1 MANDD
6 GPAFRLRAYAPK
18 VTADTQSILVALLID
33 NRRASGAPISS
44 VSLLLPSDDLEVR
57 AFPFSTGRPPTAVGT
72 WARSEPR
79 FLSADIDRDAPDA
92 PRAVGVD
99 PVDSRPL
106 DRFRTEVPGA
116 ATITRWAEFRL
127 VGPADALT
135 MRRRRILGEI
145 VVVIAGQRIAAPVSV
160 RVETRLASR
169 ARHRRIGAM
178 L

>member
-6 GPAFRLRAYAPK
+6 GTAFRLRTYAPK
-18 VTADTQSILVALLID
+18 VTADTRAIFIALRVD
-33 NRRASGAPISS
+33 NRNSASVPITA

-57 AFPFSTGRPPTAVGT
+57 AFPFSTGRPPAAVGM
-72 WARSEPR
+72 WARPEPR

-99 PVDSRPL
+99 PVDDRPL

-116 ATITRWAEFRL
+116 CTLIRWVEFRL
-127 VGPADALT
+127 GVPADALV
-135 MRRRRILGEI
+135 MKRRRILGELA
-145 VVVIAGQRIAAPVSV
+145 VVIAGQRITAPVSV
-160 RVETRLASR
+160 RVETRRDGA
-169 ARHRRIGAM
+169 ARHQRIGAM